1 MTSIWYCN
9 GCDWFED
16 LRFSF
21 LIVARIGVAILVV
34 KLLRVLCEIVLQV
47 SLIDAAWESLRV
59 FFLLFLCMC
68 RFIYSAGFEQNFLA
82 WGEQNQSVPELMMQM
97 SLVDETET
105 ACMRRVKRIGTN
117 I

>member
-1 MTSIWYCN
+1 VLFAN
-9 GCDWFED
+9 WFLYV
-16 LRFSF
+16 LRSCFAGF
-21 LIVARIGVAILVV
+21 T
-34 KLLRVLCEIVLQV
+34 
-47 SLIDAAWESLRV
+47 IDAAWECFARFSS
-59 FFLLFLCMC
+59 FFLCVC

-105 ACMRRVKRIGTN
+105 ACMRRVRRIGTN